1 MKEYYKSTRL
11 ARLLTKFVM
20 QDISEG
26 EKKELVSLARKAGVN
41 IQKIIQDVAEKEMTL
56 GNDDAEIETG
66 KKVWLSIENELK
78 RPKRHVG
85 RLTVCRNYYCMPR
98 AFRWVL
104 FVYEPG

>member
-41 IQKIIQDVAEKEMTL
+41 IQKLFRML
-56 GNDDAEIETG
+56 
-66 KKVWLSIENELK
+66 
-78 RPKRHVG
+78 PKRK
-85 RLTVCRNYYCMPR
+85 
-98 AFRWVL
+98 
-104 FVYEPG
+104 

>member
-1 MKEYYKSTRL
+1 MSRWRGKP
-11 ARLLTKFVM
+11 
-20 QDISEG
+20 
-26 EKKELVSLARKAGVN
+26 GVN

-85 RLTVCRNYYCMPR
+85 RLLLRYAAIIIVSLLGFPVGFICI
-98 AFRWVL
+98 
-104 FVYEPG
+104 

>member
-66 KKVWLSIENELK
+66 KKVWLSTSETSCREAF
-78 RPKRHVG
+78 V
-85 RLTVCRNYYCMPR
+85 TVCRNYYCMPR

>member
-1 MKEYYKSTRL
+1 MSRWRGKP
-11 ARLLTKFVM
+11 
-20 QDISEG
+20 
-26 EKKELVSLARKAGVN
+26 GVN

-66 KKVWLSIENELK
+66 KKVWLSIERTETSETSC
-78 RPKRHVG
+78 REAFV
-85 RLTVCRNYYCMPR
+85 TVCRNYYCMPR